1 MTSGDDLMTFATS
14 RIRRAVERGDV
25 LRTDF
30 SPERL
35 PLYLG
40 SGDGGALF
48 DAFGLIG
55 EVHHD
60 DDFGT
65 FKHRDCYAEGR
76 YGIDYWLPLYTLT
89 FARRPETKPTG
100 YRQSLRLL

>member
-1 MTSGDDLMTFATS
+1 MTSATS
-14 RIRRAVERGDV
+14 RIGRAVSRGDI

-30 SPERL
+30 SSERL

-48 DAFGLIG
+48 DAYGLIG
-55 EVHHD
+55 EAPAWRSD
-60 DDFGT
+60 AFGA
-65 FKHRDCYAEGR
+65 FKHRDCYVQGR

-89 FARRPETKPTG
+89 FAQPP
-100 YRQSLRLL
+100 